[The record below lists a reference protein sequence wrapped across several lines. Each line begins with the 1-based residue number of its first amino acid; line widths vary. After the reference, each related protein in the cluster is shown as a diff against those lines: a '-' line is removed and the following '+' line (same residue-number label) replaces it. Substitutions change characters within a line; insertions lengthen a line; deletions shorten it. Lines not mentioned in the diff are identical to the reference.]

1 MQYLILIN
9 SDEGDGAPGPGDP
22 GFEEMMG
29 AWMGYNQM
37 LIDNGHYV
45 SGASLA
51 PTVTA
56 TTVRKTA
63 DGVTISDG
71 PHIETKEALGGY
83 YMVEADDLDKAT
95 ELAQLIPIDVGSLEI
110 RPVAFNPDSMG

>member
-1 MQYLILIN
+1 MQYMILIH
-9 SDEGDGAPGPGDP
+9 SEEGHAPGPGEP

-45 SGASLA
+45 SGVSLA
-51 PTVTA
+51 GTDTA
-56 TTVRKTA
+56 TTVRKNS

-83 YMVEADDLDKAT
+83 YVIEADDLDKAT
-95 ELAQLIPIDVGSLEI
+95 ELAQLIPIDVASLEV

>member
-1 MQYLILIN
+1 MQYMILIN
-9 SDEGDGAPGPGDP
+9 SDENSGAPGPGEP

-29 AWMGYNQM
+29 EWMGYNQM

-51 PTVTA
+51 PTATA
-56 TTVRKTA
+56 TTVRKSN
-63 DGVTISDG
+63 DGVTMSDG

-83 YMVEADDLDKAT
+83 YMIEADDLDKAI
-95 ELAQLIPIDVGSLEI
+95 ELAKLVPIPVGSLEI
-110 RPVAFNPDSMG
+110 RPVAFNPDSLG